1 MDILKMLAKALGK
14 SVEEVTPSLEKD
26 GVLLEGDAL
35 QDAVSGLIV
44 AHISLVK
51 KEQHKRAT
59 REVLGKVRSKVKAAW
74 ENAPADV
81 DDDIELLDQ
90 FIGTKFD
97 SGNTVTKE
105 DLQKNPIVKQIIA
118 ESVTEQKKRYADMET
133 TLKAQMSE
141 VQQNAAKAMADTAI
155 RTEIEKAKIILGDT
169 DEVKSRRIDTIKRL
183 VFDGKKIQSS
193 DKGIVFVDNDGNME
207 TDDAGNP
214 ITLASVVKKQG
225 EIFGFHTQ
233 DPKKTGSGAGAGS
246 GASASSKIV
255 FQSESEFSEYISKQT
270 DPKLRAEAYEAWD
283 AQSKDG

>member
-1 MDILKMLAKALGK
+1 MLAKALGK

-97 SGNTVTKE
+97 SGNNVTKE

-155 RTEIEKAKIILGDT
+155 RTEIEKARIILGET

-193 DKGIVFVDNDGNME
+193 DKGIIFVDNDGNTE

-246 GASASSKIV
+246 GAGRI
-255 FQSESEFSEYISKQT
+255 F
-270 DPKLRAEAYEAWD
+270 
-283 AQSKDG
+283 

>member
-1 MDILKMLAKALGK
+1 MDIVKMLAKAIGK
-14 SVEEVTPSLEKD
+14 NAEDITPSLEKD

-35 QDAVSGLIV
+35 QDAVSSLIV

-51 KEQHKRAT
+51 TEQHKRAK

-74 ENAPADV
+74 ENAPTDV
-81 DDDIELLDQ
+81 EDDIELLDQ

-105 DLQKNPIVKQIIA
+105 DLQRNPIVKQIIA
-118 ESVTEQKKRYADMET
+118 ESVTEQKKRYADMEA
-133 TLKAQMSE
+133 TLKGQMSE
-141 VQQNAAKAMADTAI
+141 IQQGAAKAMADTAI
-155 RTEIEKAKIILGDT
+155 RSEIEKAKIILGDT
-169 DEVKSRRIDTIKRL
+169 DEVKTKRIETIKRL

-193 DKGIVFVDNDGNME
+193 DKGIVFVDNDGNVE

-233 DPKKTGSGAGAGS
+233 DPKKTGSGAGAGTGA
-246 GASASSKIV
+246 GASAKIV
-255 FQSESEFSEYISKQT
+255 FSSESEFTNYVSKQI
-270 DPKLRAEAYEAWD
+270 DPKLRTEAYEAWD
-283 AQSKDG
+283 AQNKDE

>member
-1 MDILKMLAKALGK
+1 MLAKALGK

-59 REVLGKVRSKVKAAW
+59 REVLGKVRSRVKAAW

>member
-1 MDILKMLAKALGK
+1 MDIVKMLAKAIGK
-14 SVEEVTPSLEKD
+14 NAEDITPSLEKD

-35 QDAVSGLIV
+35 QDAVSSLIV

-59 REVLGKVRSKVKAAW
+59 REVLGKVRSRVKAAW
-74 ENAPADV
+74 ENAPTDV
-81 DDDIELLDQ
+81 EDDIELLDQ

-105 DLQKNPIVKQIIA
+105 DLQKNPIVKQIVT
-118 ESVTEQKKRYADMET
+118 ESVAEQKKRYADMEA
-133 TLKAQMSE
+133 TLKGQMSE
-141 VQQNAAKAMADTAI
+141 IQQGAAKAMADTAI
-155 RTEIEKAKIILGDT
+155 RSEIEKAKIILGDT
-169 DEVKSRRIDTIKRL
+169 DEVKTKRIETIKRL

-193 DKGIVFVDNDGNME
+193 DKGIVFVDNDGNVE

-233 DPKKTGSGAGAGS
+233 NPKKSGSGAGAGTGA
-246 GASASSKIV
+246 GASAKIV
-255 FQSESEFSEYISKQT
+255 FSSESEFTNYVSKQI
-270 DPKLRAEAYEAWD
+270 DLKLRAEAYEAWA
-283 AQSKDG
+283 AQNKDE